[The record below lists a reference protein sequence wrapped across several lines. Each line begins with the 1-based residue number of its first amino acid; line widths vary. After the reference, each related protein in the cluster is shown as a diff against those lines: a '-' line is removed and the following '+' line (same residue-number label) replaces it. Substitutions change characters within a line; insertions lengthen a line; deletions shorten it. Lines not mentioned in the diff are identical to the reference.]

1 MTVKNNFDMFTEREW
16 GWKIIF
22 VLVWFT
28 FTLVLSHKMN
38 DTREK
43 KNTSKYIQNVK
54 HCSSMW
60 MLLQSLSKLLDDEL
74 MLMSS
79 VTTSHSYSCMCNA
92 RNIVIISV
100 FNCERQLIY
109 FLKQNI
115 CKIYILFVL
124 HCNSSRFKCFSY
136 IYLYGG
142 CRLAGSFEN
151 NEREIWEKCC

>member
-16 GWKIIF
+16 GWKIFF

-43 KNTSKYIQNVK
+43 KYFKIYTKCK
-54 HCSSMW
+54 MCMW
-60 MLLQSLSKLLDDEL
+60 QLLQSLSKLLDDEL

-136 IYLYGG
+136 IYGG

-151 NEREIWEKCC
+151 NEREIWEKFC